1 MRITLA
7 NRLKNFFKTVE
18 GIYGEDMAYAMAM
31 EERDI
36 KDSLNKYSNYRFM
49 GYDTTEIYKELIR
62 NELLCNPNENTF
74 VPITR
79 ALVKEGK
86 YEECFELCEFNIKY
100 KVALVK
106 AFIRHSNVDYKKQY
120 KNCTDREAKKGFK
133 ELYYY
138 EPTELIETRAKIKAR
153 RGQ

>member
-62 NELLCNPNENTF
+62 NELLCNPKENTF
-74 VPITR
+74 VPMTR
-79 ALVKEGK
+79 ALVNEGRIND
-86 YEECFELCEFNIKY
+86 CFELCEFNLKY

-106 AFIRHSNVDYKKQY
+106 AFIRHSNVDYKTQ
-120 KNCTDREAKKGFK
+120 
-133 ELYYY
+133 
-138 EPTELIETRAKIKAR
+138 
-153 RGQ
+153 

>member
-7 NRLKNFFKTVE
+7 NRLKNFFKAVN
-18 GIYGEDMAYAMAM
+18 GIYGEDMSYAMAM

-36 KDSLNKYSNYRFM
+36 KDSLNKYSKNRFAKF
-49 GYDTTEIYKELIR
+49 DTTEIYKELIR
-62 NELLCNPNENTF
+62 NELLCKPEENVF
-74 VPITR
+74 VPITVK
-79 ALVKEGK
+79 LVSEGD
-86 YEECFELCEFNIKY
+86 YNSCFELCEFNLKY

-106 AFIRHSNVDYKKQY
+106 AFIKHCDDNYKKQY
-120 KNCTDREAKKGFK
+120 KNCEDRIAKRGFR

-138 EPTELIETRAKIKAR
+138 KPVELMAKREKIKAK

>member
-1 MRITLA
+1 MRLTLA
-7 NRLKNFFKTVE
+7 NKLKIFFKTVE

-31 EERDI
+31 EEKDI
-36 KDSLNKYSNYRFM
+36 KDSLNKYSKNRFAKF
-49 GYDTTEIYKELIR
+49 DTTEIYKELVR
-62 NELLCNPNENTF
+62 NELLCDSKENAY

-79 ALVKEGK
+79 TLVNEGRIND
-86 YEECFELCEFNIKY
+86 CFELCEFNLKY

-106 AFIRHSNVDYKKQY
+106 AFIRHSYDDYKNQY
-120 KNCTDREAKKGFK
+120 KKCTDRKAKKGFK

-138 EPTELIETRAKIKAR
+138 EPVELMEKREKIKAK